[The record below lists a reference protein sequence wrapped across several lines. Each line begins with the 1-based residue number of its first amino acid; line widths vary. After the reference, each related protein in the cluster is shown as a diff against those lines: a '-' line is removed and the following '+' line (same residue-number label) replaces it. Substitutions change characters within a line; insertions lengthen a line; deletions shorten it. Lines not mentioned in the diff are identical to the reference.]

1 MSLKITEE
9 CINCGACK
17 LECPNNA
24 IYEGGSEWR
33 LSDGTSIKGT
43 IKNQNGKILNSNTYY
58 PPIEKD
64 IYFIVKD
71 KCTECIGFYDTP
83 QCASV
88 CPVNCCIKDPN
99 NLESNKD
106 LLEKSKVL
114 HK

>member
-24 IYEGGSEWR
+24 IYEGGSYWR
-33 LSDGTSIKGT
+33 FSDGTNIKGK
-43 IKNQNGKILNSNTYY
+43 IKNKNGKVVNVNTLNQ
-58 PPIEKD
+58 PIEKD
-64 IYFIVKD
+64 IYFIVKE

-88 CPVNCCIKDPN
+88 CPVNCCIIDTN
-99 NLESNKD
+99 NIESKKE
-106 LLEKSKVL
+106 LIEKSKKI
-114 HK
+114 HN